1 MYRVVTNIVITQQ
14 PSLAWPNRKT
24 VLGFDFVNHFEC
36 NDNWRDLTN
45 KGKLIIPKNL
55 YFRDANGKLQPLNG
69 TNINIGG
76 FSSNAPLILRGDK
89 VSITAGYKYTTA
101 GNREIVNTSTLF
113 NGYVTK
119 VNSRMP
125 IEVSIEDNMWILKQT
140 PMDNVTFRATDTIE
154 HALTVMMNK
163 VNSMWNTSFTVNN
176 TTSTLVGDPFSI
188 GNKTAAQVLLFLQK
202 KYGFES
208 YFRGNELRSGILVY
222 LPQDTTNPDGSPV
235 TPNIFAFQNNI
246 IDDEMEYVR
255 KDDIKLSAKA
265 TNTFT
270 EDTGEVS
277 RDGSPKTKRKRLEVL
292 VTIKAN
298 PASGE
303 VPYTTTVITP
313 QNPIAENIEGERH
326 DFHFPGARTIAE
338 LANMA
343 YLKLIQ
349 FYYTGLRGKFTT
361 FGIPFDRKG
370 DNIQILDTILPERNG
385 IFRIKE
391 VDYSG
396 GVEGLRQ
403 DIHLDFKLNT

>member
-1 MYRVVTNIVITQQ
+1 MLRCISNIVLTQQ

-24 VLGFDFVNHFEC
+24 TLGFDFVNHSESS
-36 NDNWRDLTN
+36 DNWRDFTN
-45 KGKLIIPKNL
+45 KGKLVIPKNL

-76 FSSNAPLILRGDK
+76 FSSNAPLFLRGDT
-89 VSITAGYKYTTA
+89 VTITEGYKYITTA
-101 GNREIVNTSTLF
+101 GREIIKTSTLF
-113 NGYVTK
+113 NGYISK
-119 VNSRMP
+119 VGSKMP
-125 IEVSIEDNMWILKQT
+125 IEIELEDNMWILKQT

-163 VNSMWNTSFTVNN
+163 VNSTWNTHFTVNN
-176 TTSTLVGDPFSI
+176 TTSTIVGNPFSI

-202 KYGFES
+202 IYGFES

-222 LPQDTTNPDGSPV
+222 LPQDTTNPDGTPV

-246 IDDEMEYVR
+246 ISDELEYVR

-265 TNTFT
+265 TNTIT
-270 EDTGEVS
+270 EETGQLS
-277 RDGSPKTKRKRLEVL
+277 KDGSAKTKRKRLEVL
-292 VTIKAN
+292 VTIKNN
-298 PASGE
+298 PAAGE
-303 VPYTTTVITP
+303 IPYTTTVITP

-326 DFHFPGARTIAE
+326 DFHFPGAQSIAQ
-338 LANMA
+338 LASMA

-361 FGIPFDRKG
+361 FGIPFVRQG
-370 DNIQILDTILPERNG
+370 DNIQIQDPILPERNG
-385 IFRIKE
+385 TFKIKE
-391 VDYSG
+391 VEYSG

-403 DIHLDFKLNT
+403 DLHLDYKINT